1 MKNINLLTFKIY
13 ITYLLIFKDLLSIIF
28 VFIID
33 NIDNLSSVQHTYYIF
48 SIGNFSYNYF

>member
-33 NIDNLSSVQHTYYIF
+33 NIDNLSSAQHTYYIS
-48 SIGNFSYNYF
+48 SIDNFSYNYF